1 MNIAQLTTFFGW
13 VAVINLGY
21 LFVAALI
28 LLFMKS
34 AISSIHSKMFDLD
47 DKELTTKY
55 FDFLSNYKI
64 MTLVFTVAP
73 YLALKIMA

>member
-1 MNIAQLTTFFGW
+1 MSIAQLTTFFGW

-21 LFVAALI
+21 LLVAALI

>member
-21 LFVAALI
+21 LLVAALI